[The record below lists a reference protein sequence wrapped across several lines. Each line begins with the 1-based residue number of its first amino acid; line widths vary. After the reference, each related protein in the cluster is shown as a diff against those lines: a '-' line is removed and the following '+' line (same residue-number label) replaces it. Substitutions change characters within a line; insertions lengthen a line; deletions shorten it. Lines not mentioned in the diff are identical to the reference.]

1 MYADCKNRV
10 QIGATRGAQLE
21 ETLRAI
27 EDGPLDESIATR
39 INEVWELVQAEAP
52 VDKYEM

>member
-1 MYADCKNRV
+1 MYADCKIRM

-39 INEVWELVQAEAP
+39 INEVWELVHAEGLL
-52 VDKYEM
+52 DNYEM